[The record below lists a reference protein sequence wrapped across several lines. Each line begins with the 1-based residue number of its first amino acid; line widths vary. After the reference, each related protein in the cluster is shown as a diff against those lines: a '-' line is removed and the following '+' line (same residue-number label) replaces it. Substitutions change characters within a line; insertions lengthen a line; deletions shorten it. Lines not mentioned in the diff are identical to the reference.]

1 MVLGALKRESS
12 LAFCYDKKTGK
23 TNSSSHHQN
32 IPSIERQDGRGRKR
46 PPSTEFEQPYT
57 GIYTELWRNNFQRLV
72 RDGSHEDARGV
83 AASVIGNAARSSC
96 LQKRS

>member
-1 MVLGALKRESS
+1 MVLGALKKEAS

-46 PPSTEFEQPYT
+46 PHPPRNLNNHTQAYIPSCGETIF
-57 GIYTELWRNNFQRLV
+57 

-83 AASVIGNAARSSC
+83 AGSVIGNAARSSC